1 VGHRTAPAGIDNQT
15 DGEAWFMALGLLS
28 LQIHI
33 PGCSSLKEK
42 RSRIKPLLARLHR
55 EFNVSAA
62 EVDRQD
68 AWQDT
73 VLACAYVSNSASRT
87 QKTLQQ
93 IVHWIETSWPDVM
106 LVDEHIEII

>member
-1 VGHRTAPAGIDNQT
+1 
-15 DGEAWFMALGLLS
+15 MALGLLS

-42 RSRIKPLLARLHR
+42 RSRIKPRQERLHR

-62 EVDRQD
+62 EIDLQD
-68 AWQDT
+68 VWQDT
-73 VLACAYVSNSASRT
+73 VLACAYVSNNTRHT

-93 IVHWIETSWPDVM
+93 IAHWIETNWPDVM

>member
-1 VGHRTAPAGIDNQT
+1 MKAA
-15 DGEAWFMALGLLS
+15 FMALGLLN

-42 RSRIKPLLARLHR
+42 RSRIKPLLARLHK

-62 EVDRQD
+62 EVDLQD
-68 AWQDT
+68 VWQDT
-73 VLACAYVSNSASRT
+73 YLACAYVSNDTRHT

-93 IVHWIETSWPDVM
+93 VAHWIEANWPDVM
-106 LVDEHIEII
+106 LVDERIEII